1 MANLKEVKLD
11 VKEMY
16 LSMLLGHL
24 DEVESLISEPESL
37 FMSTEEKTKIS
48 SEVEKAKELASCL
61 RLLLRNNQETTI
73 KEKS

>member
-1 MANLKEVKLD
+1 MANLKEVKID

-24 DEVESLISEPESL
+24 DEIESLIKAPESL
-37 FMSTEEKTKIS
+37 FMFTEEKTQIS

-61 RLLLRNNQETTI
+61 RLLLRNNQQTPI

>member
-24 DEVESLISEPESL
+24 DEIENLIKAPESL
-37 FMSTEEKTKIS
+37 FMFTEEKTQMS
-48 SEVEKAKELASCL
+48 SEIEKAKELASCL
-61 RLLLRNNQETTI
+61 RLLLRNNQQTQI
-73 KEKS
+73 KEKQ

>member
-16 LSMLLGHL
+16 LSMALGHI
-24 DEVESLISEPESL
+24 DEVQNLINAPESL
-37 FMSTEEKTKIS
+37 FMFTDEKVQIA
-48 SEVEKAKELASCL
+48 SELEKAKELVSCL
-61 RLLLRNNQETTI
+61 RLLLRNNEQTPI